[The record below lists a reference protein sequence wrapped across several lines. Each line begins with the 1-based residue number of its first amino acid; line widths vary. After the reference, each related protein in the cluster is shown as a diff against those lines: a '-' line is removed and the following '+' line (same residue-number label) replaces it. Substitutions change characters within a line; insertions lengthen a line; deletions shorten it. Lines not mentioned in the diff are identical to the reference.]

1 MSENRV
7 AKHADMSQGT
17 LNRFMQGIGKTNDAN
32 RAKIEAALADLAAY
46 A

>member
-17 LNRFMQGIGKTNDAN
+17 LNRFMLGKGKTSAGNL
-32 RAKIEAALADLAAY
+32 AKIAAALANLAPY